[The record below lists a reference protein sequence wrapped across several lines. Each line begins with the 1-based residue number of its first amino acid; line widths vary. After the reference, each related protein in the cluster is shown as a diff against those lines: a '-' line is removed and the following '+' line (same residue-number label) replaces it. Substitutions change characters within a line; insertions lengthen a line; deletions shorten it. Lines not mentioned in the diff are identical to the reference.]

1 MEEKK
6 NTRIKENSYKN
17 IKSNYILKKIFDYLT
32 ENNILKIVKYNKNIQ
47 KKLGKDINDYIKYCQ
62 IIIELTPIKA
72 NDKNIFIKYKE
83 KEKQYYH
90 IYFNDEKEEKHR
102 NYYNKDENVTK
113 IKIIINAQI
122 KSFKGLFYH
131 CCFIEKINFIQFNR
145 ENITLFL
152 EIMI

>member
-72 NDKNIFIKYKE
+72 NDKNIFIK
-83 KEKQYYH
+83 
-90 IYFNDEKEEKHR
+90 
-102 NYYNKDENVTK
+102 
-113 IKIIINAQI
+113 
-122 KSFKGLFYH
+122 
-131 CCFIEKINFIQFNR
+131 
-145 ENITLFL
+145 
-152 EIMI
+152 